1 MKRFRLML
9 CLLTTSL
16 ALPLTALATDV
27 VVADANGNELTYS
40 YDSADGP
47 ATFKAVKTYA
57 SDASKAG
64 RIIIADAVKDANNV
78 SHQVLYVSGSVGNR
92 YDIVSITFG
101 KNIVAVGG
109 TDGNSN
115 DAFRS
120 CSKLVSVTL
129 NSKLQ
134 ILGSHAF
141 RDCAALSSINL
152 SAATSLTTI
161 KNDCFDYCHA
171 LTSITLPASLTSIE
185 NYGFYQ
191 CNNLKTVTFTTGTG
205 NLTLGKQVF
214 YNCDKLET
222 VSFPGNL
229 TSLGDQTFDN
239 CALLRSCVFNG
250 SPNIK
255 TIPYNTFAGCPS
267 LQTITL
273 PDAVETI
280 GTGVFYGCESLTEI
294 NFGTGLTSLG
304 SDNTWCGYYMP
315 NLQKLTFPGVNY
327 PFKRSYALSGSVTLY
342 VHPDMV
348 DTYRSNSYSKAYH
361 IVAIGQPTTATV
373 TTTAGGQLEAK
384 VLAKGDPMNMLELT
398 VSGPLNGTDINFLH
412 QQMFGLQKL
421 DLTNARIVA
430 GGDSYARWHYD
441 NNAVTQ
447 YGSTVYATEANVVGN
462 YMFYD
467 MPQLRSLKLPSGTT
481 AIGEYAICQ
490 ERDHGNRFRLAECPI
505 PSGVKTIG
513 RNAFYYT
520 GITEVTI
527 PSGVTTLEREVFYHC
542 EKLVSVSLP
551 EGLKTIGWGPFSEC
565 YALETV
571 NMPSTVESI
580 DQYAFYNN
588 KVLTSPLVIP
598 AACKSIGAYAF
609 RYNYL
614 LPSIT
619 FNEGLQSIGYC
630 AFSQCNAATINTL
643 PSTIMSLGEWVFEYC
658 EAMTQFTVPANI
670 KAVPTGIVYHCG
682 NLTTVTLPTG
692 VTSIGSR
699 SFHDCPKLTTV
710 NGLNQTTLTK
720 LYGQAFQNTG
730 LTTVTLPNS
739 ITQID
744 GSAFAS
750 CANLTSI
757 NVPTG
762 IDYVPSEYCYNCPK
776 LTTVTMHNGIRTI
789 KNSAFRD
796 CVKLPS
802 IVLNDQITRIEYD
815 AFWNCKEL
823 VLTKLPTALTYIG
836 SRSFRETPK
845 ITGTLT
851 IPEGVTEIASEAF
864 YGCAISSV
872 VLPDGLTTLGHSI
885 FYNAPNLTSVKL
897 PANLTRIPNYTFQYC
912 SALQYINLPAT
923 VTEIGWGSFSNSGLN
938 SITLPEGIQKVE
950 GYAFERTQL
959 QSFRVPDGFTDD
971 LGAYALNHCKRLKSV
986 YFGRNQD
993 YSQWT
998 TFTCCNGCDSLQ
1010 LMRVYA
1016 GTPPGCNTSY
1026 MGYRTNCVLEVPE
1039 DQIEAYRTAN
1049 GWKDFKEIRGFYSGD
1064 VLREQD
1070 FALLQSLYQQLG
1082 GAQWKNKWDLT
1093 NDHHAVGKWNGI
1105 TTTKVG
1111 GTSSQTYA
1119 ITDINLSGQGLSGQL
1134 PATLFQLSELKTLN
1148 LSDNKISGN
1157 IGTLCSTGAAAP
1169 LTEVNLRGNRLTGD
1183 LYAFASKL
1191 PTLTKLDV
1199 SYNRLTDISQPL
1211 PKDKLTSSNLVINY
1225 QFIDY
1230 TTKEV
1235 VTTGNPPVTDL
1246 TAGVSADIPLSR
1258 LVTYHHDNQNF
1269 SFTNDRMERIYYS
1282 NSWWTYDWE
1291 LWRTNGQ
1298 WNLNSGTDNYVLK
1311 AKKDTPTAY
1320 ALSNGD
1326 NRTILLRFT
1335 WHDGDVNADQT
1346 VDVTDLQSVVYYA
1359 LNDRKPSN
1367 QMYNFSAADANSDA
1381 KINVSDIVGTVDRV
1395 LAYEPAAGARP
1406 LGAPVSVCGD
1416 IIAAPAVAPNLLTL
1430 CGTDLLLT
1438 LSEPAA
1444 ALQLSVE
1451 SAAARRPRVADELP
1465 AQFKV
1470 AMRESADQVR
1480 IVIYSP
1486 SGDTLAPGE
1495 YRLLSALPD
1504 GATVTEAVLSDAEA
1518 RHMGVSVIGTATT
1531 AVEQLSNSKLSNSK
1545 CFDLQGRPVGP
1556 WHTLPQGVY
1565 IINVNGQSVKI
1576 KK

>member
-1 MKRFRLML
+1 ML

-78 SHQVLYVSGSVGNR
+78 SHQVLYVSGSVDNR

-101 KNIVAVGG
+101 KNIIAVGG
-109 TDGNSN
+109 PDGTS
-115 DAFRS
+115 DYAFYW
-120 CSKLVSVTL
+120 CSKLTTVTL
-129 NSKLQ
+129 NNKLQ

-239 CALLRSCVFNG
+239 CDLLRSCVFNG

-267 LQTITL
+267 LQSITL

-304 SDNTWCGYYMP
+304 NDYTWCGYNMA
-315 NLQKLTFPGVNY
+315 NLQKLTFPGPNY
-327 PFKRSYALSGSVTLY
+327 PFQCSYALPGSVMLY

-373 TTTAGGQLEAK
+373 TTTAGGQLETK

-412 QQMFGLQKL
+412 QQMYGLQKL
-421 DLTNARIVA
+421 DLTNASIVA

-441 NNAVTQ
+441 DNAVTQ
-447 YGSTVYATEANVVGN
+447 YGSTVWNTEANVVGN

-467 MPQLRSLKLPSGTT
+467 MPHLRSLKLPSGTT

-490 ERDHGNRFRLAECPI
+490 ERDHGNRFMLSECPI

-513 RNAFYYT
+513 RDAFYYT
-520 GITEVTI
+520 GITEVTV
-527 PSGVTTLEREVFYHC
+527 PSGVTTLEREVFWHC

-588 KVLTSPLVIP
+588 QVRTSPLVIP

-630 AFSQCNAATINTL
+630 AFSQCTAATINNL

-658 EAMTQFTVPANI
+658 EAITQFTVPASI
-670 KAVPTGIVYHCG
+670 KAIPSGLVYHCG
-682 NLTTVTLPTG
+682 NLTSVTLPTG
-692 VTSIGSR
+692 VTSIGSY
-699 SFHDCPKLTTV
+699 SFYDCPKLTTV
-710 NGLNQTTLTK
+710 NGLNQTTLTT
-720 LYGQAFQNTG
+720 LYGQAFRNTG
-730 LTTVTLPNS
+730 FTTVTLPNS

-744 GSAFAS
+744 GSAFAY
-750 CANLTSI
+750 CANLTTI

-802 IVLNDQITRIEYD
+802 IVLNDQITSIEYD
-815 AFWNCKEL
+815 AFWNCQEL

-836 SRSFRETPK
+836 GSSFRETPK

-851 IPEGVTEIASEAF
+851 IPDGVTEIAGDAF
-864 YGCAISSV
+864 NGCAISSV
-872 VLPDGLTTLGHSI
+872 VIPDGLTTLGNSV
-885 FYNAPNLTSVKL
+885 FANTPNLASVKL
-897 PANLTRIPNYTFQYC
+897 PANLTRIPNYTFQRAT
-912 SALQYINLPAT
+912 ALQHINLPAT
-923 VTEIGWGSFSNSGLN
+923 VTEIGYCAFDQSALAE
-938 SITLPEGIQKVE
+938 IDLPEGITKIE
-950 GYAFERTQL
+950 GSAFANTQITT
-959 QSFRVPDGFTDD
+959 FRIPDGFTAD
-971 LGAYALNHCKRLKSV
+971 LGGHCFENCKRLKSI

-998 TFTCCNGCDSLQ
+998 SFTAVYGCDSLQ

-1016 GTPPGCNTSY
+1016 GTPPKSDTYSKDF
-1026 MGYRTNCVLEVPE
+1026 RSKCVLEVPE
-1039 DQIEAYRTAN
+1039 GTESLYQEATF
-1049 GWKDFKEIRGFYSGD
+1049 WKDFKEIRSFFMGA
-1064 VLREQD
+1064 VLDDLDYAVLKKLYRE
-1070 FALLQSLYQQLG
+1070 LG
-1082 GAQWKNKWDLT
+1082 GTQWKNTQWDLDNNHYT
-1093 NDHHAVGKWNGI
+1093 IGKWAGVTTVESSTDLYRI
-1105 TTTKVG
+1105 TG
-1111 GTSSQTYA
+1111 
-1119 ITDINLSGQGLSGQL
+1119 INLSAQGLTGQL
-1134 PATLFQLSELKTLN
+1134 PDSLFLLKQLTTLN
-1148 LSDNKISGN
+1148 LSNNQLSGN
-1157 IGTLCSTGAAAP
+1157 IGTLLNGKSADALAP
-1169 LTEVNLRGNRLTGD
+1169 LTELYLQGNLLTGD
-1183 LYAFASKL
+1183 IYPFASKL

-1199 SYNRLTDISQPL
+1199 SYNRLTDISQVI
-1211 PKDKLTSSNLVINY
+1211 PKTTLTNFTYNRQFFDYATSELVVPSNA
-1225 QFIDY
+1225 
-1230 TTKEV
+1230 
-1235 VTTGNPPVTDL
+1235 PVTDV
-1246 TAGVSADIPLSR
+1246 TVGVPFTLPTNRLS
-1258 LVTYHHDNQNF
+1258 TYRHSNQDFGYTSNDLGRF
-1269 SFTNDRMERIYYS
+1269 YHTNSYYTPWP
-1282 NSWWTYDWE
+1282 NVWE
-1291 LWRTNGQ
+1291 FYKTDGE
-1298 WNLNSGTDNYVLK
+1298 WNLYTTNYPMK
-1311 AKKDTPTAY
+1311 ATKNKVHAY
-1320 ALSNGD
+1320 SIGGNQQ
-1326 NRTILLRFT
+1326 TILLRLT
-1335 WHDGDVNADQT
+1335 WTDGDVNADQT
-1346 VDVTDLQSVVYYA
+1346 VDVTDLQSVIYYA
-1359 LNDRKPSN
+1359 LNDAKPAN
-1367 QMYNFSAADANSDA
+1367 VMYNFACSDTNGDE
-1381 KINVSDIVGTVDRV
+1381 KINVSDIVGTVDYLLGFEQPSGSRARINNMV
-1395 LAYEPAAGARP
+1395 SPESSNLITVSGSSVTLANSDE
-1406 LGAPVSVCGD
+1406 V
-1416 IIAAPAVAPNLLTL
+1416 
-1430 CGTDLLLT
+1430 
-1438 LSEPAA
+1438 A
-1444 ALQLSVE
+1444 ALQLTVSGANSRQLNVSNALRAGFSVT
-1451 SAAARRPRVADELP
+1451 
-1465 AQFKV
+1465 
-1470 AMRESADQVR
+1470 MRDVVDGVR
-1480 IVIYSP
+1480 IVVYSP
-1486 SGDTLAPGE
+1486 AGNTLAAGE
-1495 YRLLSALPD
+1495 HELLNSLPT
-1504 GATVTEAVLSDAEA
+1504 GATVSDVYLSNAEA
-1518 RHMGVSVIGTATT
+1518 RHLGVTVVGDTATGVGSV
-1531 AVEQLSNSKLSNSK
+1531 AVIQQQTGQVY
-1545 CFDLQGRPVGP
+1545 DLQGRPVGP
-1556 WHTLPQGVY
+1556 WHSLPQGVY
-1565 IINVNGQSVKI
+1565 VVNVNGKQFKVK
-1576 KK
+1576 K